1 MCLYACDIS
10 LPSIVNFLMNRTNF
24 IIPCLQNSEAFE
36 LSDQRR
42 KCSFIHDLISHKK
55 SNTSFTLIRLH
66 IKSLGIYS

>member
-36 LSDQRR
+36 LSDQM
-42 KCSFIHDLISHKK
+42 KPKM
-55 SNTSFTLIRLH
+55 
-66 IKSLGIYS
+66 